1 MTAKWI
7 EGTVVGQ
14 RRWTDRL
21 YSLQVE
27 ADVGAFEAGQFTKL
41 ALGVHG
47 EMVARPYS
55 FVNPPR
61 QRPYEFYYVEVPDG
75 PLTPRLAKLEAR
87 DVVFLAPNPS
97 GFLVLSEVPD
107 ADTLWLIATGTGIGP
122 FLSILGTE
130 TPWTRYRHC
139 VLVHAVRHANELTY
153 GDTIG
158 AIAARRGEQF
168 RMVPFVSREPHPGAL
183 EGRIPPAIGDGR
195 LERAAGGLELCMKTS
210 QVMICGN
217 PDAVGGITDAL
228 KARGMKKHRRR
239 DPGHITVEN
248 YW

>member
-7 EGTVVGQ
+7 EGTVVAQ
-14 RRWTDRL
+14 RRWTGRL
-21 YSLQVE
+21 HSLQVD
-27 ADVGAFEAGQFTKL
+27 ADLGRFEAGQFAKL
-41 ALGVHG
+41 ALGVAG

-55 FVNPPR
+55 FVNAPHEQPH
-61 QRPYEFYYVEVPDG
+61 EFYYVVVPEG
-75 PLTPRLAKLEAR
+75 PLTPRLAQLEPR

-107 ADTLWLIATGTGIGP
+107 ADTLWLLSTGTGIGP
-122 FLSILGTE
+122 FLSILRTE
-130 TPWTRYRHC
+130 TPWQRYRHC
-139 VLVHAVRHANELTY
+139 VLVHAVRHAEELTY
-153 GDTIG
+153 RETIESIL
-158 AIAARRGEQF
+158 AKRGERF
-168 RMVPFVSREPHPGAL
+168 RMVPFVSRAAHPGAL
-183 EGRIPPAIGDGR
+183 EARIPQAIADGR
-195 LERAAGGLELCMKTS
+195 LERAAGLALSAPTS

-217 PDAVGGITDAL
+217 PEAVTDITETL

>member
-14 RRWTDRL
+14 KRWTDRL

-27 ADVGAFEAGQFTKL
+27 ADVGSFEAGQFAKL
-41 ALGVHG
+41 ALGVDG

-61 QRPYEFYYVEVPDG
+61 ERPHEFYYVVVPEG
-75 PLTPRLAKLEAR
+75 PLTPRLARLEPL

-107 ADTLWLIATGTGIGP
+107 AETLWLLSTGTGIGP
-122 FLSILGTE
+122 FLSILRTD
-130 TPWTRYRHC
+130 TPWNRFRRC
-139 VLVHAVRHANELTY
+139 VLVHAVRHAAGLTY
-153 GDTIG
+153 RDTTA
-158 AIAARRGEQF
+158 AIAAKRGEAF
-168 RMVPFVSREPHPGAL
+168 RMVSFVTGEAHPGAL
-183 EGRIPPAIGDGR
+183 AGRIPAAIADGR
-195 LERAAGGLELCMKTS
+195 LEAAAGCELSAKSS

-217 PDAVGGITDAL
+217 PDAVTDITETL
-228 KARGMKKHRRR
+228 KGRGMKKHRRR
-239 DPGHITVEN
+239 DPGQITVEN